1 MRTRS
6 SEIIRKLRKSTS
18 HDDMHRPAS
27 YEELG
32 KKKTISKIKKKRD
45 RLNHFLE
52 SLYAKKA
59 ENYLKKLKKQSKQS
73 KVK

>member
-6 SEIIRKLRKSTS
+6 TEIIRKLRKSSS
-18 HDDMHRPAS
+18 HDDLHRAPV

-59 ENYLKKLKKQSKQS
+59 ENCLKKQ
-73 KVK
+73 